1 MKITLMTWMVYFPV
15 QDDILLAKSVLLDM
29 LDEFSATTLNT
40 EAKPPPPSVPKPK
53 APPIEQ
59 PDAFSDDD
67 FAKQLQAGMADLIGE
82 FDKSVST

>member
-1 MKITLMTWMVYFPV
+1 
-15 QDDILLAKSVLLDM
+15 M

-53 APPIEQ
+53 EAPAIEQ
-59 PDAFSDDD
+59 SDAFSDED

-82 FDKSVST
+82 FDKSVSLKQQLYKHPLTINSQP